1 MTTTLYL
8 ARHGETEENVAQILQ
23 GHLPGHLTERG
34 RNQAVQLRNTLV
46 QSGVS
51 FDALL
56 TSDLQRTIDTTQ
68 IVNEAFHLQPMLCP
82 LLRERDWGSLTGH
95 TIAEAHQVS
104 LPADAE
110 TVEQLFERARQF
122 LEYVSQTFPNQ
133 HVLCIG
139 HGLFCRCII
148 AANEGCLISDVPRMQ
163 NAEVRSIIVACK
175 ANTSPSPSAPNNDPL
190 ISAN

>member
-8 ARHGETEENVAQILQ
+8 ARHGETEENVAQILR

-34 RNQAVQLRNTLV
+34 RNQAIQLRNTLV

-82 LLRERDWGSLTGH
+82 SASRTRLGQPDGTYHCRSTPG
-95 TIAEAHQVS
+95 I
-104 LPADAE
+104 PA
-110 TVEQLFERARQF
+110 
-122 LEYVSQTFPNQ
+122 
-133 HVLCIG
+133 C
-139 HGLFCRCII
+139 
-148 AANEGCLISDVPRMQ
+148 
-163 NAEVRSIIVACK
+163 
-175 ANTSPSPSAPNNDPL
+175 
-190 ISAN
+190 